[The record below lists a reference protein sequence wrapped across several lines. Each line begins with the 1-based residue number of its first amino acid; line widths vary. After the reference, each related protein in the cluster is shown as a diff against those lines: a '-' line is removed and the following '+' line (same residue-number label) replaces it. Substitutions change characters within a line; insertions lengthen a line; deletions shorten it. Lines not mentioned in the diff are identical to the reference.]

1 MKKQETGW
9 FCLFCNRN

>member
-1 MKKQETGW
+1 MKKQEAGR

>member
-1 MKKQETGW
+1 MKKQEAGW